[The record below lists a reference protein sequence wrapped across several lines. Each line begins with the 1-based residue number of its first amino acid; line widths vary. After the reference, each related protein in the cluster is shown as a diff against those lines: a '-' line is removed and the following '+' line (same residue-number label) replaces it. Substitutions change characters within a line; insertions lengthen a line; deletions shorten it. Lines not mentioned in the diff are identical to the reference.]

1 MATERKNK
9 RSMMLLNTI
18 KSIARRA
25 GLMPAIIGFCLIS
38 GCATGPTANPTD
50 PLEPFNRKMF
60 AVNESVDKAV
70 LKPVA
75 QGYRAVTPQPI
86 RTGVSNFFDNLE
98 DLWSAVN
105 SALQLRP
112 QNTVENLMRFGV
124 NTVFGLGGV
133 LNVANEMGIERHSE
147 DLGKTLGRWG
157 VPSGPFLVMPL
168 FGPSTLRDSTTI
180 LLENKYDPVAQINNV
195 PTRNSL
201 TALRLV
207 DTRTGLLR
215 LGDLLDEA
223 ALDKYSFTRDAFLQ
237 RRRAEIY
244 RPGQEKEDEPP
255 EMQEKK

>member
-1 MATERKNK
+1 MF
-9 RSMMLLNTI
+9 SFTI
-18 KSIARRA
+18 YSIARHLA
-25 GLMPAIIGFCLIS
+25 LIPAIVGFCLIS

-60 AVNESVDKAV
+60 ALNEGVDKAV

-75 QGYRAVTPQPI
+75 QGYRAVTPQPV
-86 RTGVSNFFDNLE
+86 RAGVGNFFNNLE
-98 DLWSAVN
+98 DLWSGLN
-105 SALQLRP
+105 SVLQLRG
-112 QNTVENLMRFGV
+112 QNAAENFMRFGT

-133 LNVANEMGIERHSE
+133 FDVASEMGIERHSE

-157 VPSGPFLVMPL
+157 VPSGPFIVMPL

-180 LLENKYDPVAQINNV
+180 LLENRYDPVAQIKNV

-201 TALRLV
+201 TALRLL

-215 LGDLLDEA
+215 LGDMLDEA

-237 RRRAEIY
+237 RRRADIY
-244 RPGQEKEDEPP
+244 RPGQDQEDGKAEI
-255 EMQEKK
+255 QEKK

>member
-1 MATERKNK
+1 MGRKNK
-9 RSMMLLNTI
+9 HNMKFIVTI

-25 GLMPAIIGFCLIS
+25 GFMPAILGFCLIS
-38 GCATGPTANPTD
+38 GCASGPTANPTD

-60 AVNESVDKAV
+60 ALNEGVDEAV

-75 QGYRAVTPQPI
+75 KGYRAVTPQPI
-86 RTGVSNFFDNLE
+86 RAGVSNFFDNLE
-98 DLWSAVN
+98 DLWSGVN
-105 SALQLRP
+105 SVLQLRP
-112 QNTVENLMRFGV
+112 QNAAENFMRFGV

-157 VPSGPFLVMPL
+157 VPSGPFIVMPL

-180 LLENKYDPVAQINNV
+180 LLENKYDPVAQINDV
-195 PTRNSL
+195 RTRNSL

-215 LGDLLDEA
+215 LGEMLDEA

-237 RRRAEIY
+237 RRRADIY
-244 RPGQEKEDEPP
+244 RPGQDKDDDKAEA
-255 EMQEKK
+255 QEKK